1 MTYFRSC
8 LVSSADLAKSNAAV
22 FPNYTTGFTPSTN
35 SWWSFKDTF
44 TGNFLLSAKT
54 PNLDSTKMPACS
66 FSAQTPT
73 FLETFDKGDCVLQE
87 LGSPF
92 KEIMPFAAT
101 WMDLE
106 FTTLSE
112 VRQKDKYQVISPIC
126 GIYIYICN

>member
-112 VRQKDKYQVISPIC
+112 VSQTERQISHSIT
-126 GIYIYICN
+126 YMWNLK